1 MARSKLVETVDTR
14 VRGAL
19 FRAGTL
25 LRVGRQKRLH
35 ENLRARGVAVL
46 ARELSKG
53 KQNPSLIFRFHAAN
67 TPHRVGLIAPGS
79 SLWSG
84 GSSAG
89 SSGGP
94 STGATAERAWS
105 FFEMNDLMDRY
116 SAAFAQRG
124 IGKGAAALLM
134 LKNRPEFVLLQ
145 PSLGR
150 IGGAAV
156 SVAWR
161 STPPELCFVAKH
173 SGARVLVFDAD
184 VADTVRAALPD
195 LGIPQEACFTVGG
208 EVPGFQPLTAL
219 LEGSPPPAED
229 HSEEGAV
236 VMYTSGTTGKPKGAV
251 RKFQSSTLAA
261 ALSFL
266 GETPLMPNEVHL
278 AVCPLYHATAFGF
291 VGLSYLL
298 GHSVVVLPEFR
309 PDTFLA
315 AVQRYKAT
323 STALVPTMLQRLVD
337 LGRDRIREYDTSS
350 LKCIFSGGSALSGTL
365 AREAM
370 EVLGERVY
378 NFYGATETG
387 LVTLGTPRELL
398 ESPGTIG
405 HRVPGVDIRLVDEQG
420 RDVPD
425 GQVGELYARS
435 AMMVDGYHADA
446 EATAK
451 SKLEDYFSV
460 GDLARRDARGNYH
473 IEGRKRDMIIS
484 GGVNV
489 YPAELE
495 ETIHEHPDVKEVAVV
510 GAPDRDLGERVRAF
524 VVLHP
529 GKPRDGEALKAWC
542 KQRLSGA
549 KVPRELVFLD
559 ALPRNPTGK
568 ILKRELREM
577 RGPEESAR

>member
-1 MARSKLVETVDTR
+1 MARSKLMETVDTR
-14 VRGAL
+14 VRAAL

-25 LRVGRQKRLH
+25 VRVGRAKRMH
-35 ENLRARGVAVL
+35 ENVRAQGVILL
-46 ARELSKG
+46 ARELAKG

-67 TPHRVGLIAPGS
+67 TPHRVGLVSPAPAGS
-79 SLWSG
+79 AGG
-84 GSSAG
+84 GSG
-89 SSGGP
+89 
-94 STGATAERAWS
+94 ERAWS

-116 SAAFAQRG
+116 SAGFAQRG
-124 IGKGAAALLM
+124 IARGAAALLM
-134 LKNRPEFVLLQ
+134 LKNRPEFILLQ

-150 IGGAAV
+150 IGGSAV
-156 SVAWR
+156 SVSWR

-173 SGARVLVFDAD
+173 SGAKVLVFDAE

-195 LGIPQEACFTVGG
+195 LGVPREACFVVGG
-208 EVPGFQPLTAL
+208 EAEGFQPLSAL
-219 LEGSPPPAED
+219 LEGSPPPAGD

-261 ALSFL
+261 ALAFL

-298 GHSVVVLPEFR
+298 GHSVVVLPDFR
-309 PDTFLA
+309 PDTFLE
-315 AVQRYKAT
+315 AVQRYRVT
-323 STALVPTMLQRLVD
+323 NTALVPTMLQRLVD
-337 LGRDRIREYDTSS
+337 LGRERIAEYDISS

-365 AREAM
+365 ARQAM
-370 EVLGERVY
+370 AVLGERVF

-387 LVTLGTPRELL
+387 LVTLATPRELL
-398 ESPGTIG
+398 DSPGTIG
-405 HRVPGVDIRLVDEQG
+405 HRVPGVDIRLVDAEG
-420 RDVPD
+420 RDVA
-425 GQVGELYARS
+425 QNQIGELYARS
-435 AMMVDGYHADA
+435 AMTVDCYHADA

-451 SKLEDYFSV
+451 SKLDEYFSV
-460 GDLARRDARGNYH
+460 GDLARLDARGNYH

-495 ETIHEHPDVKEVAVV
+495 ETIHQHPDVHEVAVV
-510 GAPDRDLGERVRAF
+510 GVADRDLGERVRAF
-524 VVLHP
+524 VAVRP
-529 GKPRDGEALKAWC
+529 GATRDGEALKAWC

-549 KVPRELVFLD
+549 KVPREFVFLD

-568 ILKRELREM
+568 VLKRELREM
-577 RGPEESAR
+577 RAPGEDEARQ